1 MAEILDF
8 FNPDVRIKRAKERMY
23 IFLNELLTDVD
34 FEEIDLIY
42 EETMCELEGFE
53 FEPDDEALNDN
64 EGE

>member
-8 FNPDVRIKRAKERMY
+8 FNEEVRLKRAKARMHN
-23 IFLNELLTDVD
+23 FLNELLQDID
-34 FEEIDLIY
+34 FEEIDLIF